1 MRNRKTTDAQF
12 NLLFKKLHEMT
23 DTQFDETFDHYM
35 TQPEFAL
42 CMRKELFNALIDGDI
57 WNSFGSK
64 LSIDIAVFGLGNVT

>member
-1 MRNRKTTDAQF
+1 MVHEAKCNFMVAVIRRVCVMRNRKTTDAQF

-57 WNSFGSK
+57 
-64 LSIDIAVFGLGNVT
+64 